1 MISAVALCNYFSFHH
16 PYLVVLLG
24 TGASA
29 QGQAFGVSLLVG
41 HSFVFAVSPQPG
53 FKVGPDPA
61 AMERGKGKKKIPL
74 KKKKNVVKETAFTVP
89 LRAANKAQR
98 EVSPQQS
105 CVQHGVGST
114 NVIETAGIRYK
125 AVF

>member
-1 MISAVALCNYFSFHH
+1 MISTVALCNYFSFHH

-74 KKKKNVVKETAFTVP
+74 KKKKMLSRKLLSQYHSAQPIRHKEKSP
-89 LRAANKAQR
+89 HSRAA
-98 EVSPQQS
+98 
-105 CVQHGVGST
+105 CST
-114 NVIETAGIRYK
+114 G
-125 AVF
+125 

>member
-61 AMERGKGKKKIPL
+61 AMERGKGRKKDSI
-74 KKKKNVVKETAFTVP
+74 KKKKKMLSRKLLSQYHSAQPIRHKEKSP
-89 LRAANKAQR
+89 HSRAA
-98 EVSPQQS
+98 
-105 CVQHGVGST
+105 CST
-114 NVIETAGIRYK
+114 G
-125 AVF
+125 